1 MEEHYISIVLF
12 LISVENIVT
21 IEHQPC
27 HFRMKMLII
36 HNLWCVGMHHW
47 GSRQLAVGAGY
58 KLCRESNNP
67 KDANAVCVLDGPNKK
82 AYMKREDAQIISK
95 IIDLGLS
102 NNWLLKPKED
112 AIVKQRRTGPQQRC
126 SIGCK
131 TSSVEIDN
139 ATNHLRKHGVFF
151 ELKELL

>member
-151 ELKELL
+151 ELKLC

>member
-67 KDANAVCVLDGPNKK
+67 KDANAVCVLDGPNKN
-82 AYMKREDAQIISK
+82 AYMKREDAQII
-95 IIDLGLS
+95 
-102 NNWLLKPKED
+102 
-112 AIVKQRRTGPQQRC
+112 
-126 SIGCK
+126 
-131 TSSVEIDN
+131 
-139 ATNHLRKHGVFF
+139 
-151 ELKELL
+151 